1 MLNVLDDWHMKRR
14 IKMSDYNWCHGPH
27 CHEQSTQSRVR
38 GSGEN
43 KVLRTI
49 KIKQGRY
56 NYNNDTSISVWDYF
70 CNQGC
75 LMDFIREHITSV
87 IAIAPRREA
96 LETPIKVVKEKYDT
110 QRYQYTDN
118 GYQPYDVI
126 ATRTTIK
133 RVDNDNG

>member
-1 MLNVLDDWHMKRR
+1 
-14 IKMSDYNWCHGPH
+14 MSDYNWCHGPE
-27 CHEQSTQSRVR
+27 CHTNHTQSRVR
-38 GSGEN
+38 GSGDN

-56 NYNNDTSISVWDYF
+56 NNYQNGIWDYF
-70 CNQGC
+70 CNQSC

-87 IAIAPRREA
+87 IAIAPRRQA
-96 LETPIKVVKEKYDT
+96 LETPIKVIKEKYNT

-133 RVDNDNG
+133 SVDNDNG

>member
-1 MLNVLDDWHMKRR
+1 
-14 IKMSDYNWCHGPH
+14 MSEYNWCHGPN
-27 CHEQSTQSRVR
+27 CHTNHTNSRIR
-38 GSGEN
+38 GSGDN

-56 NYNNDTSISVWDYF
+56 NNYQNGIWDYF
-70 CNQGC
+70 CNQSC

-96 LETPIKVVKEKYDT
+96 LETPIKVVKEKYESY
-110 QRYQYTDN
+110 RYRWN
-118 GYQPYDVI
+118 GDLEHTREPYM

-133 RVDNDNG
+133 SVDNDNG